1 MNRTSQAS
9 GQVIRY
15 AVSLAVLL
23 AAWIAVVRLGRLPE
37 FLLPQP
43 SSVLRTLLNERT
55 MFMHATAH
63 TLQNAALGATI
74 GISLGLVA
82 GVCSTLW
89 RPFRWIAE
97 PYLII
102 GQSFPRESLLPLIV
116 VWMGFGSAPKVV
128 SAALLCFF
136 PMAILT
142 ASGLQDTR
150 KDYVELVRSW
160 GASPFQEL
168 IHCRLP
174 AAIPALVSALGK
186 VCLPLALIGAVLGE
200 MTGGGN
206 DGLGYIIVTSGA
218 VSRVDRIFGA
228 IVVLGLIGTVM
239 LATITAIQTTLRRF
253 NQE

>member
-1 MNRTSQAS
+1 MNRTSRVARQ
-9 GQVIRY
+9 ILRY
-15 AVSLAVLL
+15 SVSLAVLVTI
-23 AAWIAVVRLGRLPE
+23 WVAVSRLGNLPQ

-43 SSVLRTLLNERT
+43 SSVLQTLLTERT
-55 MFMHATAH
+55 IFMHATAY
-63 TLQNAALGATI
+63 TLQNAALGAAI
-74 GISLGLVA
+74 GISLGLIV

-89 RPFRWIAE
+89 RPFRWIGE

-102 GQSFPRESLLPLIV
+102 GQSFPRESLLPLMV
-116 VWMGFGSAPKVV
+116 VWMGFGLAPKVV

-160 GASPFQEL
+160 GATPLQEL
-168 IHCRLP
+168 IHCRFP
-174 AAIPALVSALGK
+174 AAIPTLVSALGK
-186 VCLPLALIGAVLGE
+186 VCFPLALIGAVLGE

-206 DGLGYIIVTSGA
+206 HGLGYIIVTSGA

-228 IVVLGLIGTVM
+228 IVVLGLIGTIM
-239 LATITAIQTTLRRF
+239 LAAVTAIQTVLSRF